1 MSAPV
6 GHAVLLGSP
15 ANYKAVL
22 EARIESARRL
32 SLALRGLLHSTRSLS
47 SDTQKIHAVTLSD
60 ALFDFL
66 TLDLRNQLEHLE
78 PPQLS
83 ASIEML
89 AQMTAYRDQLHER
102 RKVRDNLA
110 QQLKAKGH
118 DELAAMFDAFGFAGL
133 DGEIEDIESR
143 ISAMQEQLE
152 REGMVP

>member
-1 MSAPV
+1 LSAPV

-15 ANYKAVL
+15 ADYKRVL

-32 SLALRGLLHSTRSLS
+32 SLALRGLLYSTS
-47 SDTQKIHAVTLSD
+47 SDMQKIHAVTLSD

-78 PPQLS
+78 PPQPS